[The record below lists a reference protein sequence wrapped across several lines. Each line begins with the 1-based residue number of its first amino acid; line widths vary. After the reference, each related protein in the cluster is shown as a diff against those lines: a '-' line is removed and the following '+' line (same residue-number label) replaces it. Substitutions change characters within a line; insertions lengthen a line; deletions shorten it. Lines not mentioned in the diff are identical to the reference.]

1 MQQHETTEQKPAYH
15 EWISV
20 NQPPWVG
27 IRDMI
32 KDVVTQELQTFPR
45 SAKKERLV
53 ILHMEKMLLKKWEE
67 F

>member
-1 MQQHETTEQKPAYH
+1 MQQHETNEQKPAYH
-15 EWISV
+15 KWISV
-20 NQPPWVG
+20 NQPTWVG

-32 KDVVTQELQTFPR
+32 KDVVKQELQTFPR